1 MAYSAGASIR
11 TPKNLNG
18 QSYFIGYVGTQADKT
33 LTALEI
39 FNGLI
44 REMPEKSERMPMIKD
59 YLMQSSIIDKP
70 NYRNLSSTIVSWKH
84 KGFNDDPAKINSEI
98 YNELKFDDIVEFNKK
113 NLKNKPV
120 VIAIVGDKKRIDLEE
135 LKKYGK
141 IIEIKEKDL
150 FKD

>member
-1 MAYSAGASIR
+1 
-11 TPKNLNG
+11 
-18 QSYFIGYVGTQADKT
+18 
-33 LTALEI
+33 
-39 FNGLI
+39 
-44 REMPEKSERMPMIKD
+44 MPEKSERMPMIKD

-70 NYRNLSSTIVSWKH
+70 NYRNLSSTVVSWKR

-98 YNELKFDDIVEFNKK
+98 YSKLEFDDIVEFNKK

-141 IIEIKEKDL
+141 LIEIKEKNL